1 LHIIEDNLT
10 GDAVIALLQEHF
22 REMHAI
28 TPPGSAHVLDIASLR
43 SADITFWSAWSDDTL
58 LGCGAL
64 KELDT
69 STGEIKSMRTVEAY
83 KRKGVAS
90 AILRHIVSIAQHRE
104 YTYLNLETGSF
115 PAFEP
120 ARKFYEKHG
129 FEYRTPF
136 ADYKDDPNSVFMAKC
151 L

>member
-1 LHIIEDNLT
+1 MFIRQDDLT
-10 GDAVIALLQEHF
+10 GEAIIVLLREHF
-22 REMHAI
+22 DHMQSI
-28 TPPGSAHVLDIASLR
+28 TPLGSAHVLDIESLR
-43 SADITFWSAWSDDTL
+43 ASDITFWSAWQESVL

-69 STGEIKSMRTVEAY
+69 ISGEIKSMRTVEAH

-90 AILRHIVSIAQHRE
+90 NILDRIVAVARQRD

-115 PAFEP
+115 PAFKP
-120 ARKFYEKHG
+120 ARTFYEKHG

-136 ADYKDDPNSVFMAKC
+136 GNYTNDPNSVFMMKR